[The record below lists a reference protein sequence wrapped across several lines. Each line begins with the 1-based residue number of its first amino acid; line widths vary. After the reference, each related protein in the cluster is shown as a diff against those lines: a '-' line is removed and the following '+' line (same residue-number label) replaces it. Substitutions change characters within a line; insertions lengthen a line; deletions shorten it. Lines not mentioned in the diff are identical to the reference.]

1 MADAASPGELMS
13 QLPPRP
19 PELRVV
25 SNYQPNALTRPFR
38 GPKSAGAIGVVV
50 TEPTTGLFSDAFYSA
65 LLGGISSALAERSL
79 LFVLLAPQST
89 QEIEA
94 TKALLVGKHVDGV
107 IMIGLHTHSPLP
119 TLMRARGIPAV
130 LCGRPR
136 KDVEASWIDCD
147 NREGASQAVK
157 HLLQIGRKKIAV
169 ISGDLDMPSASDRLV
184 GYREALAEAGVP
196 FDPTIEE
203 VANYL
208 PDRAHMAMERL
219 MLNHPDLDAVF
230 VASDQMAIAALGV
243 LAQARK
249 RVPEDIAVI
258 GFDDSPYALA
268 ASPSLTSVRQPIEEE
283 GREAVHVLMRE
294 ILEPQEAPRQV
305 VLHTKL
311 VIRAST
317 VGAA

>member
-1 MADAASPGELMS
+1 MPQS
-13 QLPPRP
+13 PPRP

-25 SNYQPNALTRPFR
+25 TAFQSGAARRPTG
-38 GPKSAGAIGVVV
+38 GP
-50 TEPTTGLFSDAFYSA
+50 EPTTGLFSDAYYSL
-65 LLGGISSALAERSL
+65 LLGGISSALAEQSL

-89 QEIEA
+89 PETEA
-94 TKALLVGKHVDGV
+94 TKSLLVGKHVDGV
-107 IMIGLHTHSPLP
+107 IMIGLHAHSPLP
-119 TLMRARGIPAV
+119 TLMRDRGIPAV

-147 NREGASQAVK
+147 NREGASQAVR
-157 HLLQIGRKKIAV
+157 HLLEIGRRKIAV

-184 GYREALAEAGVP
+184 GYRDALATAGIP

-203 VANYL
+203 VADYL

-230 VASDQMAIAALGV
+230 VASDQMAVAALGV

-249 RVPEDIAVI
+249 RVPEDVAVI
-258 GFDDSPYALA
+258 GFDDSPYALSA
-268 ASPSLTSVRQPIEEE
+268 TPSLTSVRQPIEEE

-294 ILEPQEAPRQV
+294 ISDPQEAPRQV
-305 VLHTKL
+305 ILQTKL
-311 VIRAST
+311 MIRAST

>member
-1 MADAASPGELMS
+1 MS
-13 QLPPRP
+13 QSPLRP

-25 SNYQPNALTRPFR
+25 SAFGRGASHGLPRRP
-38 GPKSAGAIGVVV
+38 KATGAIGVVV
-50 TEPTTGLFSDAFYSA
+50 TQATTGLFSDPYYSL

-79 LFVLLAPQST
+79 LFVLLAPQSGA
-89 QEIEA
+89 EIEA
-94 TKALLVGKHVDGV
+94 TKSLLVGKHVDGV

-119 TLMRARGIPAV
+119 TLMRDRGIPAV

-147 NREGASQAVK
+147 NREGASLAVK
-157 HLLQIGRKKIAV
+157 HLLEIGRRKIAV
-169 ISGDLDMPSASDRLV
+169 ISGDLDMPSAADRLV
-184 GYREALAEAGVP
+184 GYRDALASAGMP

-203 VANYL
+203 VADYL

-230 VASDQMAIAALGV
+230 VASDQMAVAALGV

-249 RVPEDIAVI
+249 RVPEDVAVI

-283 GREAVHVLMRE
+283 GRDAVHVLLRE
-294 ILEPQEAPRQV
+294 ISEPQTMPREV
-305 VLHTKL
+305 VLQTKL
-311 VIRAST
+311 MIRAST
-317 VGAA
+317 VGDRRLPPIAG